1 MNRILS
7 IIKFDLTNALRDS
20 MVVYILVAPLLLAG
34 GLRLFLPSFEGSEV
48 TYAVQAPTSVAQVA
62 ADSESATPTEAER
75 RTLLSAATRLS
86 ARLEDYGRVETYE
99 TAESVRDRV
108 LRTDD
113 VGGFVL
119 DPGADPPWSV
129 VLEGNEGAE
138 SEAVMRSVLLA
149 ATAVDPPAEYAVTQT
164 DSRSPFKEYASVGL
178 VMLASL
184 IGGLA
189 VSFAMIDEKE
199 QNVTRAF
206 TVTPMSGFDYFA
218 ARGILAA
225 VVGFVVA
232 TVGHLILVGT
242 TVPFGR
248 FVLALVVSAPL
259 PLVVALLV
267 GGIAKNQIQAVAAL
281 KVVMMLYLTVPFVS
295 IAVPRSRH
303 WLFYVFPNYWMF
315 RSFEDIYVTGARAGD
330 LPLAAAVTLGAGI
343 VTLVL
348 LGIGLGKQ
356 LKPQRGMTPRT
367 A

>member
-1 MNRILS
+1 MKRILS
-7 IIKFDLTNALRDS
+7 LMKFDLTNALRDS
-20 MVVYILVAPLLLAG
+20 MVIYILVAPLLLAG

-48 TYAVQAPTSVAQVA
+48 TYVVQVPSSVAQVDA
-62 ADSESATPTEAER
+62 GLGEAQRQELLASAER
-75 RTLLSAATRLS
+75 LAEA
-86 ARLEDYGRVETYE
+86 LESYGRVETF
-99 TAESVRDRV
+99 ESADAVRERV
-108 LRTDD
+108 LATDD

-119 DPGADPPWSV
+119 NPGAELPWSM

-138 SEAVMRSVLLA
+138 SEAVMQSVLLA
-149 ATAVDPPAEYAVTQT
+149 ATASERPAECTVTQT
-164 DSRSPFKEYASVGL
+164 DTRSPFKEYASVGL

-206 TVTPMSGFDYFA
+206 TVTPLSGFDYFA

-225 VVGFVVA
+225 IVGFAIA

-242 TVPFGR
+242 TVPFWS
-248 FVLALVVSAPL
+248 FLLALVVSAPM

-281 KVVMMLYLTVPFVS
+281 KVVMMVYLTIPFVS
-295 IAVPRSRH
+295 IAIPRSWH

-315 RSFEDIYVTGARAGD
+315 RSFENIYVTGARVGD
-330 LPLAAAVTLGAGI
+330 LPLAAAVTLATGM
-343 VTLVL
+343 VLLVL

-356 LKPQRGMTPRT
+356 LKPQRGIAPQK

>member
-1 MNRILS
+1 M
-7 IIKFDLTNALRDS
+7 KFDLTNALRDS
-20 MVVYILVAPLLLAG
+20 LVVYILVAPLLLAG

-48 TYAVQAPTSVAQVA
+48 TYAVQTSVTASLS
-62 ADSESATPTEAER
+62 DAER
-75 RTLLSAATRLS
+75 RELLSAADRL
-86 ARLEDYGRVETYE
+86 AEELESFGRVERF
-99 TAESVRDRV
+99 ESAAGVRERV
-108 LRTDD
+108 LATDD

-119 DPGADPPWSV
+119 NPDAARPFSI

-138 SEAVMRSVLLA
+138 SEAVMQSVLLA
-149 ATAVDPPAEYAVTQT
+149 ATASERPAEYTVTQT

-206 TVTPMSGFDYFA
+206 TVTPVSGFDYFA

-225 VVGFVVA
+225 AVGVGVA
-232 TVGHLILVGT
+232 TLGHLILVGT
-242 TVPFGR
+242 TVPFWD
-248 FVLALVVSAPL
+248 FMLALVVSAPL

-281 KVVMMLYLTVPFVS
+281 KVVMMVYMAVPFAS

-303 WLFYVFPNYWMF
+303 WLFYLFPNYWMF
-315 RSFEDIYVTGARAGD
+315 RSFEDIYVTGARVGD
-330 LPLAAAVTLGAGI
+330 LPTAAAVTLASGI
-343 VTLVL
+343 VALVL
-348 LGIGLGKQ
+348 LGLGLGKQ
-356 LKPQRGMTPRT
+356 LKPQRGVAPQK